1 MMEPLVY
8 RPTVH
13 LKMFLILY
21 TLVYSFQWSGQN
33 IWNHLNIMQ
42 SGGALPAPIMTY
54 AIKIR
59 KSQAGNTVIHGID
72 VVLEYVR
79 SHRCT

>member
-1 MMEPLVY
+1 MY

-42 SGGALPAPIMTY
+42 SAGALPAPIITY
-54 AIKIR
+54 AIR
-59 KSQAGNTVIHGID
+59 KSQAGNRVIHGID
-72 VVLEYVR
+72 VVLGYVR
-79 SHRCT
+79 SHRCTY

>member
-1 MMEPLVY
+1 
-8 RPTVH
+8 
-13 LKMFLILY
+13 
-21 TLVYSFQWSGQN
+21 
-33 IWNHLNIMQ
+33 MQ